1 MKLRREDLILVVL
14 LLTIAILS
22 GSMAGGISARPVLST
37 LAPIL
42 FLAFM
47 TWYLALLVVNRN
59 EVIAALAAILLSHG
73 REKPAKGG
81 FLLSIVAYGILILIA
96 LAFFSSGIPQR
107 IISQLQ
113 GTMLRFQNGNQ
124 TAQPPIQVT
133 PFSTLIPTQVMT
145 YYGSIVF
152 FAIFAV
158 SLFTLIRGV
167 QLALQNRE
175 APPDDAKAEY
185 DLKQDA
191 AGAVQ
196 EAISSLKNTKA
207 YREPIL
213 QCYKRMCQVLSAAG
227 LVTDQ
232 TETAREFAQKISEKL
247 RIGNDA
253 VSGLTFLF
261 EEARYSEHAI
271 TEQKRIM
278 AVQYLESLQ
287 KALSPTVGLPA

>member
-1 MKLRREDLILVVL
+1 MKLRREDLILIVL
-14 LLTIAILS
+14 LLAVAILS
-22 GSMAGGISARPVLST
+22 GTMAGGISTRPVLST

-42 FLAFM
+42 FLAFL
-47 TWYLALLVVNRN
+47 TWYLALLVANRN
-59 EVIAALAAILLSHG
+59 EVIAALAAILLSQS
-73 REKPAKGG
+73 REKPAKRSL
-81 FLLSIVAYGILILIA
+81 LLSIVAYGLLIVVA
-96 LAFFSSGIPQR
+96 LAFLSSGIPQR

-113 GTMLRFQNGNQ
+113 GSILSLQNANQ
-124 TAQPPIQVT
+124 TAPPPTQVA
-133 PFSTLIPTQVMT
+133 PFSTLIPTQVMR
-145 YYGSIVF
+145 YYGSLVF

-167 QLALQNRE
+167 QLAFQNRGVSTDE
-175 APPDDAKAEY
+175 FKAEY

-191 AGAVQ
+191 ANAVQ

-213 QCYKRMCQVLSAAG
+213 QCYKKMCQVLSTAG

-247 RIGNDA
+247 RIGSNA

-261 EEARYSEHAI
+261 EEARYSNHDI

-278 AVQYLESLQ
+278 AVEYLESLQ
-287 KALSPTVGLPA
+287 DALSPTVGLPG